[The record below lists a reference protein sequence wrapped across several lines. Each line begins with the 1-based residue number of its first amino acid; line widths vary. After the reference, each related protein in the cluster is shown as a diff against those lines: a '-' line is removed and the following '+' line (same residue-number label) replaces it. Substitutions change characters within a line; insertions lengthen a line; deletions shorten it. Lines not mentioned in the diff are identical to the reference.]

1 MSRIIAITGGIGS
14 GKTVVSRILSTM
26 GHHVYDCDARAK
38 VLMDNDVDIKSQ
50 VYGEILKDSSVPEG
64 PIDRKRL
71 AGVVFAD
78 KAMLEL
84 LNGIVHDAVKADIRA
99 WAEMQNEDVCW
110 VESAII
116 YESGIDRM
124 VDEVWEVCAPLELR
138 IERVMKRNG
147 MSRSEVEARIESQR
161 RPSDMVLHSRT
172 RMLVND
178 GVIPLLPQVTGL
190 LSELNLNN

>member
-1 MSRIIAITGGIGS
+1 MTMSRIIAITGGIGS
-14 GKTVVSRILSTM
+14 GKSVVSRILSTM

-38 VLMDNDVDIKSQ
+38 VLMDNDVDIKS
-50 VYGEILKDSSVPEG
+50 
-64 PIDRKRL
+64 
-71 AGVVFAD
+71 GVVFAD

-124 VDEVWEVCAPLELR
+124 VDEVWEVCAPLGLR
-138 IERVMKRNG
+138 LERVMKRNG